1 MRGSWSVM
9 YPQVD
14 SLTQDFSVHANE
26 QIPTSETVI
35 VERGSWYAV
44 YTRSRHEKLV
54 HQAVRERGIESLLP
68 LRNVLS
74 QWKDRRKWVQ
84 KPLFPGYLFVRV
96 KRMQLSVVTM
106 VRGVAYIVGNEAE
119 PICVPDEQVEAV
131 RRLVEGPYPVE
142 FWPLLQKGKRVRVT
156 IGPLAGLET
165 YIVARRGRAKCR
177 LVVTVELLGRSV
189 SVEIDPSCVEPIV

>member
-1 MRGSWSVM
+1 M
-9 YPQVD
+9 YLPMD
-14 SLTQDFSVHANE
+14 SLIQESPVHARGQNLAPE
-26 QIPTSETVI
+26 LVTV
-35 VERGSWYAV
+35 ECFRWYAV
-44 YTRSRHEKLV
+44 YTRSRHEKFV
-54 HQAVRERGIESLLP
+54 HRVLDEKGIQSLLP

-96 KRMQLSVVTM
+96 QQVQLFAVTM
-106 VRGVAYIVGNEAE
+106 TRGVAYILGNGTE
-119 PICVPDEQVEAV
+119 PVSVPDEQVETV
-131 RRLVEGPYPVE
+131 RRLVQGPYLVVP
-142 FWPLLQKGKRVRVT
+142 WPLLQKGKRVRVT

>member
-1 MRGSWSVM
+1 M
-9 YPQVD
+9 YHQVD

-26 QIPTSETVI
+26 RIPTSETVI

-54 HQAVRERGIESLLP
+54 RRAVRERGIESLLP

-96 KRMQLSVVTM
+96 QQVQLSVVTM
-106 VRGVAYIVGNEAE
+106 TRGVVYILGNGTE
-119 PICVPDEQVEAV
+119 PVCVPDEQVETV
-131 RRLVEGPYPVE
+131 RRLVEGPYPVVP
-142 FWPLLQKGKRVRVT
+142 WPLLQKGKRVQVT
-156 IGPLAGLET
+156 VGPLAGLET
-165 YIVARRGRAKCR
+165 YIVERRGGAKCR

-189 SVEIDPSCVEPIV
+189 SVEIDPSCVEPVV